1 MKSAA
6 AVRRKSLA
14 YLRHTSLARLLGA
27 TALATLVAAPAL
39 SRNCSNGNPPAPAPA
54 PGAGASTS
62 GPAPVSISLTGAVGC
77 NGETASYFG
86 SGNIGGAGQGISPSL
101 FTMPGGSIAAPS
113 GPAILLITT
122 GGAGGNGSGDSDSGI
137 NTTAG
142 SGGVGG
148 GGGDLT
154 VTIGSGA
161 TLSANGTV
169 ISVQTV
175 GGAGGVGATGY
186 YNGSGGAGGGGG
198 AISNFNLAAG
208 TSVTAT
214 GAGAAI
220 VISSLGGTGGQQHG
234 SGRPA
239 DNIGKSAG
247 AGGAAGAMTI
257 AIDGAVSSITGDG
270 INVTA
275 QGGNGG
281 STGNVTS
288 GGKADGTK
296 GGDGGNGAA
305 SITFET
311 SGTVNAGGTAVSIT
325 NAGGYG
331 NGGAY
336 AGAGAVGHGG
346 TGGAGGN
353 AGGITAGATQRI
365 TGGIGVVL
373 AANGGTGG
381 NGGSADGLTTTTG
394 GGGGAGG
401 TGGSAALTAAG
412 SIIAL
417 TSGIV
422 ASADGGAGGGGASA
436 GAITSTGGN
445 GGVGGVGGL
454 TTVTLSEQTSS
465 FGLGVQVSAN
475 GGNGGSGG
483 KATSATDS
491 NGGSGG
497 TGGAGG
503 SAATNGGAT
512 VNLLAGGSVTTQGQD
527 VPSQT
532 VVIPGILVQANGGVG
547 GASGSESAV
556 AGQAGGA
563 GIGGGGGLAVAN
575 IAGNVTTSGSYAY
588 GVMAQSV
595 AGVGG
600 GAGKTGDVWSTGGA
614 TGGQGGNGGTAT
626 VSSTG
631 GIVATAGTGAM
642 GIIAQSI
649 GGGGGAGG
657 NATSNEDALGGD
669 AGAGGN
675 GGTATL
681 TLAGTV
687 ITRGSQAGAA
697 LSQSIGGSGGVGGSA
712 YGNGA
717 EVTVTIGGNG
727 NSGGIGGVANATNAA
742 LLTTFG
748 AKSGGLMA
756 QSVGGGGGNGGAG
769 VGKTNGVDLAVNV
782 TIGGNGGNGG
792 SGGQVTLANN
802 CQVTTYGTASYGVKA
817 ETVGGGGGD
826 GGAGVGKSNGVD
838 LAGNVTIGGKGG
850 NGGSGGQ
857 VTLTNNYQVTTYGTD
872 SYGVKAQ
879 TVGGGGG
886 EGGTASGNA
895 NAAAGGDA
903 NSISMPAA
911 IGGSGGSG
919 GQGTLTNNYQVATY
933 GTDSYG
939 VKAQA
944 VGGGGGEGGTA
955 SGNANASAGGDANSI
970 SMTAAIGGSGG
981 GGGDG
986 GTASGNANAAAG
998 GDANSISMPAA
1009 IGGSGGSGGDGS
1021 TSPLLLT
1028 NYGFVATAGDGG
1040 IGLMAHNIAGG
1051 GGNGGDSSAAAYNDG
1066 TTTSNTTSITLGMG
1080 GSGGVGGT
1088 GGQSTLN
1095 NKALVLTLGESAYGM
1110 LAQSIGGGGGQ
1121 GSGGDSS
1128 ANTTP
1133 SNLTGKFTVTLGGNG
1148 GGGGTGG
1155 SATGDNAGGIATAGD
1170 GARGM
1175 MVQSIGGGGG
1185 AAGGAVGKA
1194 NGSGGLT
1201 IEVTLG
1207 GTGGTGGTGGAAN
1220 GSNHF
1225 GIVTTGA
1232 DADGMFV
1239 QSVGGGGGSGGKAA
1253 STNGGAADASDL
1265 NHQLQTA
1272 FQKGLNLKQTATLID
1287 GTTDVYQIG
1296 DGKLADV
1303 TGIADL
1309 QKVLNSSKV
1318 ATVGDGDGDGSTSG
1332 TLTLNLK
1339 IGNNG
1344 GKGGN
1349 AGTATAYNEG
1359 AIRTTGGKSD
1369 GIFVQSVGGGGGAG
1383 GAVTFTDSAS
1393 NTASVVL
1400 GGQGGAAGDGNSVLL
1415 TNAAEAEVYTAGA
1428 TANALVAQ
1436 SIGGGGG
1443 KGGITAS
1450 KAGALSNLTVTLG
1463 GSAGSAGSGQDVTVN
1478 DDVSAYNATTGKTA
1492 VGIIA
1497 QSGGGGGEGG
1507 ITASEA
1513 GALSNLTVALGGAGG
1528 SAGSGKDVTVNND
1541 VSAYI
1546 ATTGKNAVGI
1556 IAQSGGGGGGI
1567 TSVLSKDQ
1575 TGPAG
1580 DPDPSS
1586 ADLFGF
1592 HLTFGDTN
1600 ASTSSDGGTV
1610 TVGAPVANTAF
1621 GLGAI
1626 TTSGRNAYGVF
1637 AQSIGGGGGLVQ
1649 GGNPSGTSFFGTG
1662 TMRGNGNTVSVTVGN
1677 ALSTSGIGGV
1687 GVFAQSI
1694 GGGGGLVGDTGWTQ
1708 QRQAFAE
1715 NGTHIG
1721 NGGNVTVTVAQAGSI
1736 TTSAP
1741 NTPAIWA
1748 QSIGG
1753 GGGLVNTAAGPAYAG
1768 SAGGT
1773 GTGGTIDINV
1783 DGKITV
1789 TGIASNGILAQS
1801 LGDATSTAPITV
1813 TIGATGNIQ
1822 AGIATQPQFGDG
1834 TSAGVY
1840 IDHGGLTSATPNKV
1854 TNNGTLYTYAAATN
1868 SVAVWSTGGY
1878 TQVFNNGTMGGDILL
1893 QNNGGQGCFSNGTMA
1908 NGQPAVFDSGDAV
1921 TVGGCGVSNLGTI
1934 NIKGSKTGTTT
1945 ITGNYTGRGTLVFDA
1960 DFAGRTADRLVVN
1973 GDAVVHDTITVK
1985 PASISNHAV
1994 KLLSATGTLSVDPAL
2009 KMADT
2014 IHLYDFKAT
2023 AVGTDLMVAPVAA
2036 FAAKAAGLGA
2046 NEQSVA
2052 ANLQSLFDGNASA
2065 DAVFNRLLTVKDDA
2079 GYVAGLQ
2086 SLAGQ
2091 GLGAF
2096 GAFRFNS
2103 SRTFAANLYGGCQ
2116 DLQLESRKA
2125 GRCAWG
2131 RVLVNNTVQTAG
2143 TDTQGY
2149 HADSYA
2155 LQKGFQ
2161 LPVGDNLALIGSTAY
2176 ENTKFRDGSGS
2187 ARITGDSMVGGI
2199 GLLYTPARL
2208 ELSAGIDAAYGWY
2221 NARRTITLGLTEEA
2235 TAKPRQSQ
2243 IGGHLRAAI
2252 DVLGGGEGFVRP
2264 FVEGHAI
2271 HVSNKAFTETG
2282 TSPFRLAVEG
2292 QSDTALIGVAGV
2304 ELGTRLALSPKV
2316 TLRPFASAAI
2326 EYGSPRTW
2334 TTTARFAD
2342 QMQGASFD
2350 LKTAGPGTLGRFS
2363 VGADLIGSKNV
2374 AFSVQYAPEFGKDFA
2389 SHSGT
2394 ARLTIAF

>member
-712 YGNGA
+712 NGNGA

-792 SGGQVTLANN
+792 SGGQVTL
-802 CQVTTYGTASYGVKA
+802 
-817 ETVGGGGGD
+817 
-826 GGAGVGKSNGVD
+826 
-838 LAGNVTIGGKGG
+838 
-850 NGGSGGQ
+850 
-857 VTLTNNYQVTTYGTD
+857 TNNYQVTTYGTD

-895 NAAAGGDA
+895 NA
-903 NSISMPAA
+903 
-911 IGGSGGSG
+911 
-919 GQGTLTNNYQVATY
+919 
-933 GTDSYG
+933 
-939 VKAQA
+939 
-944 VGGGGGEGGTA
+944 
-955 SGNANASAGGDANSI
+955 SAGGDANSI
-970 SMTAAIGGSGG
+970 SMT
-981 GGGDG
+981 
-986 GTASGNANAAAG
+986 
-998 GDANSISMPAA
+998 AA

-1463 GSAGSAGSGQDVTVN
+1463 GS
-1478 DDVSAYNATTGKTA
+1478 
-1492 VGIIA
+1492 
-1497 QSGGGGGEGG
+1497 
-1507 ITASEA
+1507 
-1513 GALSNLTVALGGAGG
+1513 GG

-1556 IAQSGGGGGGI
+1556 IAQSVGGGGGI